1 MSNYKIFAPQ
11 KIRPKHAN
19 SVLTSSSQVLRKE
32 KMSFKSWIK
41 NWLNSDDLQYS
52 QDMRI
57 DSGPTRGV
65 ESENSIRFDVT
76 PARGGLV
83 ITVRTYDRKSDN
95 HNWVNYVIH
104 DDEEAPARIAEIVSM
119 NMLRM

>member
-19 SVLTSSSQVLRKE
+19 SVLTSSQVLRKE

-41 NWLNSDDLQYS
+41 NWLNSDDLPYS

-57 DSGPTRGV
+57 DSGPTRGI

-83 ITVRTYDRKSDN
+83 ITVRTYDRKSDS

>member
-41 NWLNSDDLQYS
+41 NWLNSDDLPYP

>member
-1 MSNYKIFAPQ
+1 MSNYKIGVPQ
-11 KIRPKHAN
+11 KMRPKHAN
-19 SVLTSSSQVLRKE
+19 SVLTSSSQVVRKE

-41 NWLNSDDLQYS
+41 NWLNSDDLPYA

-83 ITVRTYDRKSDN
+83 ITVRTYDRKSDS

>member
-11 KIRPKHAN
+11 KTWPKHAN
-19 SVLTSSSQVLRKE
+19 SVLTSSSHVIRKE

-41 NWLNSDDLQYS
+41 NWLNSDDLPYA

-83 ITVRTYDRKSDN
+83 ITVRTYDRKSDS